1 MSWVGVLADMLW
13 EPWLLGLFL
22 FTGLVYSL
30 GSGFFQLFG
39 LPFGCGPP
47 WADCSA
53 DSEGKKAGCPRSRPW
68 PPHWPPPWARAPSP
82 GWPPL

>member
-1 MSWVGVLADMLW
+1 MSWVGTLADMLW

-39 LPFGCGPP
+39 LPLWLRWKPLQSPP
-47 WADCSA
+47 FRD
-53 DSEGKKAGCPRSRPW
+53 GGGLRKTG
-68 PPHWPPPWARAPSP
+68 
-82 GWPPL
+82 